1 MLRAVVFD
9 MDGLLIDTEWPD
21 YQSWQEAFQEC
32 GSDLPLEDWV
42 GHVGVWGMG
51 KTVSER
57 LADLRGAGL
66 DLTALQARR
75 RERYHCLVREAMHPL
90 PGVRELI
97 AELAAHG
104 IRRAVASASDAE
116 WVAFVLDGLELRPW
130 LDVVVTGEEVGAR
143 KPAPDVYL
151 RAAERLAVEPWECV
165 ALEDSCVGVQAA
177 RAAGMRC
184 VAVPNR
190 LTRHHDFTAADA
202 QVPSLERVSVSWLA
216 KLLE

>member
-32 GSDLPLEDWV
+32 GSDLALEEWV

-104 IRRAVASASDAE
+104 IPRAVASASDAE

>member
-32 GSDLPLEDWV
+32 GSDLTLEEWV

-51 KTVSER
+51 KSLAER
-57 LADLRGAGL
+57 LAGLRGAGW
-66 DLTALQARR
+66 DLAALQTRR
-75 RERYHCLVREAMHPL
+75 RERYRCLVREAMHPL
-90 PGVRELI
+90 PGVRELLV
-97 AELAAHG
+97 ELSAHS
-104 IRRAVASASDAE
+104 IPRAVASASDAE
-116 WVAFVLDGLELRPW
+116 WVGFVLDGLELRSW
-130 LDVVVTGEEVGAR
+130 LDVVVTGEEVVAR

-151 RAAERLAVEPWECV
+151 RAAARLGVNPGECV
-165 ALEDSCVGVQAA
+165 ALEDSAVGVQAA

-190 LTRHHDFTAADA
+190 LTRHHDLTAADA
-202 QVPSLERVSVSWLA
+202 
-216 KLLE
+216 